1 MVMPSIRD
9 TISKVSDV
17 MELEV
22 ARKRKNDCPR
32 KIVEGMCGN

>member
-9 TISKVSDV
+9 TISQVSEV

-22 ARKRKNDCPR
+22 AWKRKNDCPR
-32 KIVEGMCGN
+32 KIVGGMCGN